1 MAGWEGVVGGALLDK
16 AEVTIEKAYFATD
29 ALYQGGEV
37 LVFIFEG
44 TSPQSPLDDQSVR
57 QFYSIGNGWDTDD
70 GKTVTHP
77 DLDGFRTSTNYYA
90 FFRAALDSGAEAALK
105 ERGFPDNA
113 GIWEGLRFY
122 MERKHIERPGL
133 GSSEVLVPVKFLG
146 TTDDAPAAPAAAAAA
161 PKASAGNKVLR
172 AKLKKLAK
180 EHDDHDEFLAA
191 ALEEFPEVEEDED
204 LYAAVLDEDGLFA
217 EAH

>member
-1 MAGWEGVVGGALLDK
+1 MGSWDGVEGGALLDK

-44 TSPQSPLDDQSVR
+44 TSPQSPLDDQAVR
-57 QFYSIGNGWDTDD
+57 QFYSIGNGWDTAD
-70 GKTVTHP
+70 GVTVTHP
-77 DLDGFRTSTNYYA
+77 DLDGFRTSTNYYQ
-90 FFRAALDSGAEAALK
+90 FFQAALDTDAVTVLK

-113 GIWEGLRFY
+113 KIWEGLRFY
-122 MERKHIERPGL
+122 MERKHIDRPGL
-133 GSSEVLVPVKFLG
+133 GSSEVLVPVRYLG
-146 TTDDAPAAPAAAAAA
+146 LAGEADTPAPAAAA
-161 PKASAGNKVLR
+161 PKAAGGNKVLR

-180 EHDDHDEFLAA
+180 EHDDHDDFLAA